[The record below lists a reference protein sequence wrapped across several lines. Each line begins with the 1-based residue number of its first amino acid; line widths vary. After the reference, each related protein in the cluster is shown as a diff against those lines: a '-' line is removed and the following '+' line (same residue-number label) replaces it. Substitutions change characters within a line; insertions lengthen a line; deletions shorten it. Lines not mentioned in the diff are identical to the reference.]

1 MRDGKVDPPLEPK
14 TVDMMSEQITALVT
28 AVGGIGVGEQ
38 ILKAL
43 VLVGGY
49 RLVACDL
56 DDRTPQFALADAS
69 EVLPEAG
76 DPSYLYELFDACERH
91 DVDIVFIGSEAE
103 LTVVSE
109 VRDQFADAGIIVA
122 INLASTV
129 RICADKNLASQ
140 FLTAHGFA
148 APRHVLVAG
157 HHDCDG
163 IDWFPVVVK
172 PCRGGRGSRDCFL
185 AQDQRQLHSLLDY
198 LAPQAGGVM
207 VQEYVGDAANEYTVG
222 VLHDLDGN
230 FLNSI
235 ALHRRLDLQLSVRQ
249 SALNESGRPELGD
262 TLIISSGVSQGT
274 IGTFPEVTHACEA
287 IADAL
292 DARGPINVQCRLVD
306 GEVVVFEI
314 NPRFSGTTSLRAMVG
329 YNEPD
334 VLIRRHLLGESVP
347 ERFPYRPA
355 MILRSL
361 REWVVPTPAPLPGPT
376 ADAGAVGR
384 RPDLVPVAG
393 SGPVGVV
400 GGGGRLGGG
409 TGPVQDPSPGT

>member
-1 MRDGKVDPPLEPK
+1 M
-14 TVDMMSEQITALVT
+14 TEQITALVT

-56 DDRTPQFALADAS
+56 DGRTPQFALADAS

-91 DVDIVFIGSEAE
+91 DVDVVFIGSEAE

-109 VRDQFADAGIIVA
+109 VREQFANAGILVA

-129 RICADKNLASQ
+129 RTCSDKNLTSQ
-140 FLTAHGFA
+140 FLAAHGFA
-148 APRHVLVAG
+148 TPRHVVVAR

-172 PCRGGRGSRDCFL
+172 PCRNGRGSRDCYV
-185 AQDQRQLHSLLDY
+185 AQDQLQLHSLLDY
-198 LAPQAGGVM
+198 LAPREAAVM
-207 VQEYVGDAANEYTVG
+207 VQEYVGDADSEYTVG

-235 ALHRRLDLQLSVRQ
+235 AVHRRLDLQLSIRQ
-249 SALNESGRPELGD
+249 SVRNESGKRDLGD
-262 TLIISSGVSQGT
+262 RLIISSGVTQGT
-274 IGTFPEVTHACEA
+274 VGTFPEVTGTCEA
-287 IADAL
+287 IARAL
-292 DARGPINVQCRLVD
+292 DARGPVNVQCRLVD

-355 MILRSL
+355 MIVRSL
-361 REWVVPTPAPLPGPT
+361 REWVVPAQAPMSSSSPDART
-376 ADAGAVGR
+376 AGRGSAPVLTVAGAGPIGAAGDDP
-384 RPDLVPVAG
+384 RPGD
-393 SGPVGVV
+393 
-400 GGGGRLGGG
+400 G
-409 TGPVQDPSPGT
+409 TGSVQDPSPGA

>member
-1 MRDGKVDPPLEPK
+1 MTRPV
-14 TVDMMSEQITALVT
+14 TALVT

-43 VLVGGY
+43 VLVGRY
-49 RLVACDL
+49 RLVACDI

-103 LTVVSE
+103 LEVVSE
-109 VRDQFADAGIIVA
+109 VREQFAAAGILVA

-129 RICADKNLASQ
+129 QTCSDKHLTSQ
-140 FLTAHGFA
+140 FLAAQGFA
-148 APRHVLVAG
+148 APRDVLVTR

-172 PCRGGRGSRDCFL
+172 PCRNGRGSRDCFL
-185 AQDQRQLHSLLDY
+185 AQDQIQLHALLDY
-198 LAPQAGGVM
+198 LAPQAAAVM
-207 VQEYVGDAANEYTVG
+207 VQEYVGDAASEYTVG

-235 ALHRRLDLQLSVRQ
+235 AVHRRLDLQLSVRQ
-249 SALNESGRPELGD
+249 SARNESGSRALGD
-262 TLIISSGVSQGT
+262 QLVISSGVSQGT
-274 IGTFPEVTHACEA
+274 IGPFPEVTRTCET
-287 IADAL
+287 IARAL
-292 DARGPINVQCRLVD
+292 DARGPVNVQCRLVD

-355 MILRSL
+355 TILRSL
-361 REWVVPTPAPLPGPT
+361 REWVVPASASPFSSAGRAAGHGPE
-376 ADAGAVGR
+376 
-384 RPDLVPVAG
+384 LVPSVAG
-393 SGPVGVV
+393 SGPIGVV
-400 GGGGRLGGG
+400 GDDRRPGDG
-409 TGPVQDPSPGT
+409 TGPVQDPSPGA

>member
-1 MRDGKVDPPLEPK
+1 
-14 TVDMMSEQITALVT
+14 MMTGQITALVT

-49 RLVACDL
+49 RLVACDI
-56 DDRTPQFALADAS
+56 DDRTPQFALADAA

-91 DVDIVFIGSEAE
+91 DVDIVFVGSEAE
-103 LTVVSE
+103 LAVVSE
-109 VRDQFADAGIIVA
+109 VREQFADAGILVA

-129 RICADKNLASQ
+129 RTCSDKNLTSR
-140 FLTAHGFA
+140 FLRARGFA
-148 APRHVLVAG
+148 APRHVLVAR

-163 IDWFPVVVK
+163 IDWYPVVVK
-172 PCRGGRGSRDCFL
+172 PCRNGRGSRDCYL
-185 AQDQRQLHSLLDY
+185 AQDELQLHALLDY
-198 LAPQAGGVM
+198 LAPQATALM
-207 VQEYVGDAANEYTVG
+207 VQEYVGDAASEYTVG

-235 ALHRRLDLQLSVRQ
+235 AVHRRLDLQLSVRQ
-249 SALNESGRPELGD
+249 SARNDSGCPEFGD
-262 TLIISSGVSQGT
+262 ELIISSGVSQGT
-274 IGTFPEVTHACEA
+274 VGTFPEVTHTCEA
-287 IADAL
+287 IARAL

-361 REWVVPTPAPLPGPT
+361 REWVVPAPPPVS
-376 ADAGAVGR
+376 AFAAVATGGR

-393 SGPVGVV
+393 SGPIDVV
-400 GGGGRLGGG
+400 GGDRRPGGG
-409 TGPVQDPSPGT
+409 SESVQDPSPGA